1 MTGPLVPFREI
12 VLKVHSRCD
21 LACDHCYIYEHADQS
36 WRTRPKAISDEA
48 ISWTALRLAEHAKTH
63 ALPSVSVILH
73 GGEPLLAGPARLRRV
88 CEELTGALDPVAEL
102 DLRIHTNGLQL
113 SPRYLDLFDEFG
125 VKVGISLDGD
135 KMAND
140 RHRRFADGRSSHPLV
155 LKAVELLRQDRYRHL
170 DLGLLCTVDVAND
183 PIAVY
188 DALAALDPPR
198 IDFLLPHATWDEP
211 PPRPDDS
218 RTAYANW
225 LLAVFDRWDTR
236 GRPMPVRLFESVFS
250 TLNGGPSLTESLG
263 LAPTDLVVV
272 ETDGTLEQ
280 VDSLKS
286 AYEGAA
292 ATGFDVFSHPF
303 DAVAAHPGV
312 RTRQLGLAG
321 VSEACRQCPVV
332 RSCGGGLYTHR
343 YRSEPDAGTG
353 GTNAVTTGTSAG
365 TDGASAV
372 TTGTSAG
379 TDGASAGTTGTS
391 AGTDGASAG
400 TTGTS
405 VGTGGFDN
413 TSVYCADLE
422 ALIRGIESRTAAV
435 CVSPA
440 VADSGE
446 LLVAQQELTR
456 SLLAELHSELAGRGG
471 ETWQAAWELAGL
483 AEQLSDG
490 LDHVLAHPYTRT
502 WLVDSVAALREDRPG
517 ALTAALRLP
526 SYVAAA
532 LLRGGLDRPVRVGY
546 LDGTLHLPTLGTL
559 RLHDPGESG
568 EAEVRLAEKGF
579 VVRTA
584 TAERLV
590 TRPAEATPYWQPVRR
605 LGRDGAPDLVLDDLD
620 PYRDCFGA
628 PAHPALGPDQ
638 AADWSGRLA
647 AAWRLLRAAAP
658 EQAAA
663 AAASLSTLT
672 PLIAQSPPGRHGY
685 GALGIPVR
693 GSSDELARA
702 LLRGF
707 RRATLRALTEVT
719 DLYAHDGEWS
729 RPAPWQEAPVPLSE
743 LLAGAY
749 ERVGLAAYDPGY
761 RDEARRALDTLE
773 GTPELTVS
781 GKSLLTALR
790 EEAGDG

>member
-88 CEELTGALDPVAEL
+88 CEELTRALGPVADL

-113 SPRYLDLFDEFG
+113 SPRYLDLFDEFA

-135 KMAND
+135 KTAND

-188 DALAALDPPR
+188 DALDALDPPR

-211 PPRPDDS
+211 PPRPDGS
-218 RTAYANW
+218 ATAYADW
-225 LLAVFDRWDTR
+225 LLAVFDRWDAR
-236 GRPMPVRLFESVFS
+236 GRPMPVRLFESVLS

-321 VSEACRQCPVV
+321 VSETCRQCPVV

-343 YRSEPDAGTG
+343 YRSEPDAGTTG
-353 GTNAVTTGTSAG
+353 ANAAAG
-365 TDGASAV
+365 
-372 TTGTSAG
+372 
-379 TDGASAGTTGTS
+379 GASAGTTG
-391 AGTDGASAG
+391 AS
-400 TTGTS
+400 
-405 VGTGGFDN
+405 VETGGFDN

-422 ALIRGIESRTAAV
+422 ALIRGIESRTAAA

-440 VADSGE
+440 VADTGE

-490 LDHVLAHPYTRT
+490 LDHVLAHPYSRT

-559 RLHDPGESG
+559 RLHGPGESG
-568 EAEVRLAEKGF
+568 EAEVRIAEKGF

-590 TRPAEATPYWQPVRR
+590 VRPADATPYWRPVRR

-628 PAHPALGPDQ
+628 PVHPALGTAQ

-647 AAWRLLRAAAP
+647 AAWGLLRAAAP

-663 AAASLSTLT
+663 AAGSLSTLT
-672 PLIAQSPPGRHGY
+672 PLTAESTTGRHGY
-685 GALGIPVR
+685 GALGIPLR
-693 GSSDELARA
+693 GSADELARA

-729 RPAPWQEAPVPLSE
+729 RPAPWQEAPVPLAE

-749 ERVGLAAYDPGY
+749 ERVGLAAYDPRYG
-761 RDEARRALDTLE
+761 DEANRALDTLE
-773 GTPELTVS
+773 GAPELTVS

-790 EEAGDG
+790 EEAGHG